1 MERRQPTNEVFEDI
15 KQAAIAVWQTYDNS
29 YGYVDEKLE
38 RIEQINN
45 YGDSWIT
52 FLGMFDLPNQERCV
66 NNIKRKDTGEFLNE
80 MREHYHYPKVDI
92 NNIRG

>member
-52 FLGMFDLPNQERCV
+52 LLGMLDHPNQLRCIS
-66 NNIKRKDTGEFLNE
+66 NLKLKETGIFLNE
-80 MREHYHYPKVDI
+80 MRLHYHYPTVDVDKI
-92 NNIRG
+92 GE